1 MAPPVRLSGRLSKR
15 FNASFP
21 TDFTV
26 TLKIQTFR
34 RPAVLSQYLMK
45 NIFIFS
51 CIIVI
56 GLCGCRKQQQ
66 QEYAGVEGDTVTG
79 TPLAQRQEGVSFF
92 GNNVN
97 RSQFQ
102 PVYFAFDSFEI
113 QSSEAEKLRQIANF
127 MKGASNN
134 IILAGF
140 TDERGTEEYNRG
152 LGERR
157 AQAARNYLISL
168 GVSSGR
174 IQTVSF
180 GLEMPADPGHNES
193 AWAKNRRVETGVVR

>member
-1 MAPPVRLSGRLSKR
+1 MKKI
-15 FNASFP
+15 
-21 TDFTV
+21 FTFGCA
-26 TLKIQTFR
+26 L
-34 RPAVLSQYLMK
+34 L
-45 NIFIFS
+45 
-51 CIIVI
+51 IV
-56 GLCGCRKQQQ
+56 LCGCKKQQQ
-66 QEYAGVEGDTVTG
+66 QEYAGVEGDTVSG
-79 TPLAQRQEGVSFF
+79 TPLSQRQEGVSFF

-113 QSSEAEKLRQIANF
+113 QSSEMEKLRQIASF

-134 IILAGF
+134 VILAGF

-168 GVSSGR
+168 GVSGSR

-180 GLEMPADPGHNES
+180 GLEMPADPGHNET